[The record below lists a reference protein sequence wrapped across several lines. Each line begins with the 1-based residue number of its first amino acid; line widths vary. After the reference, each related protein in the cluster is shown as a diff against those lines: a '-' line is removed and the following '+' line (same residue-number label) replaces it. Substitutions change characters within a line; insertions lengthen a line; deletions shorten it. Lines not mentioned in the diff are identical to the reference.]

1 MFRDKHTKEVYEKGA
16 QIELTI
22 KRSEE
27 VVTKLGDGFLKR
39 LEEPKKTKKKQVI
52 KWTCWKT

>member
-1 MFRDKHTKEVYEKGA
+1 MTKFEVLEKFRDKHTKEVYEKGA

-27 VVTKLGDGFLKR
+27 VVTKLGGGFLKR
-39 LEEPKKTKKKQVI
+39 LEEPKKTKKK
-52 KWTCWKT
+52 

>member
-1 MFRDKHTKEVYEKGA
+1 MAKFEVLERFRDKHTKEVYEKGA

-39 LEEPKKTKKKQVI
+39 LEEPKKTKKK
-52 KWTCWKT
+52 